1 MMMRASPLSRARGFT
16 LVEVMVA
23 MAIVAVAL
31 PALLF
36 SLYQQLDGT
45 EYLRDRTLASWVA
58 ANKLSE
64 LQLIVTSTGDIPSGE
79 LSGEARLADRDWQW
93 TIVQLPTELPGFV
106 RVEIGVGFVDQDKPL
121 HTTIAFLT
129 PANAGQNR

>member
-1 MMMRASPLSRARGFT
+1 MMMRASPLSQARGFT

-45 EYLRDRTLASWVA
+45 EYLRDRTLASLVA
-58 ANKLSE
+58 ANKLS
-64 LQLIVTSTGDIPSGE
+64 
-79 LSGEARLADRDWQW
+79 
-93 TIVQLPTELPGFV
+93 
-106 RVEIGVGFVDQDKPL
+106 
-121 HTTIAFLT
+121 
-129 PANAGQNR
+129 

>member
-1 MMMRASPLSRARGFT
+1 MMMRASPLSHARGFT

-64 LQLIVTSTGDIPSGE
+64 LQLVVASTGEIPSGD
-79 LSGEARLADRDWQW
+79 LSGEARLADRDWHW
-93 TIVQLPTELPGFV
+93 TIAQLPTELPGFV
-106 RVEIGVGFVDQDKPL
+106 RLEIGVCFVDQDKPL
-121 HTTIAFLT
+121 HTTVAFLT

>member
-1 MMMRASPLSRARGFT
+1 MMMRASPLSHARGFT

-64 LQLIVTSTGDIPSGE
+64 LQLVVASMGEIPSGD

-93 TIVQLPTELPGFV
+93 TIAQLPTELPGFV
-106 RVEIGVGFVDQDKPL
+106 RVEIGVGFVYQDKPL
-121 HTTIAFLT
+121 HTTVAFLT

>member
-1 MMMRASPLSRARGFT
+1 MMRASPLSRARGFT

-93 TIVQLPTELPGFV
+93 TIAQLPTELPGFV
-106 RVEIGVGFVDQDKPL
+106 RVEIGVGFVDQDKLL